1 MAKLAKN
8 EVVVAVQEV
17 VGGSD
22 LLARFD
28 AMMAEQL
35 PDIDKAAEMMV
46 SVEKWE
52 TDAETAQAGIASLL
66 FGVLDSQGE
75 LTLAFYDVVRLAWGD
90 KYRALKGLPADAQG
104 AVDTAWSRSF
114 GLVTKF
120 YGVTKPKAET
130 KGAEKKAEQR
140 AKQEEKLAAYID
152 KPVDELRSQAREL
165 FNQSSETRDK
175 KEASKLRAE
184 ANLISKAID
193 KIQSAEVADT
203 KEAVKAIKKLITAML
218 KHVDDLGVLG
228 DVQVLLDDALDD
240 DTREELLLN
249 I

>member
-8 EVVVAVQEV
+8 EVVVAVQGV

-28 AMMAEQL
+28 EMMAEQL
-35 PDIDKAAEMMV
+35 PDIDKSAEMMV

-66 FGVLDSQGE
+66 FGVLDSQGA
-75 LTLAFYDVVRLAWGD
+75 LTLAFYDVVRMAWGD
-90 KYRALKGLPADAQG
+90 KYAAIKGLPADSKG
-104 AVDTAWSRSF
+104 AVDTAWSRAF
-114 GLVTKF
+114 GLVTKL
-120 YGVTKPKAET
+120 YGMTKPKAET

-152 KPVDELRSQAREL
+152 QPVDDLRSQAREL
-165 FNQSSETRDK
+165 FNKSSETRDS

-193 KIQSAEVADT
+193 KIQNAEQADAKEYMKET
-203 KEAVKAIKKLITAML
+203 KKVLMQLIKDCDDIEML
-218 KHVDDLGVLG
+218 EQVR
-228 DVQVLLDDALDD
+228 DVFGYS
-240 DTREELLLN
+240 E
-249 I
+249 

>member
-114 GLVTKF
+114 GLVTKL
-120 YGVTKPKAET
+120 YGMTKPKAET

-152 KPVDELRSQAREL
+152 KPVDELRTQAREL
-165 FNQSSETRDK
+165 FNQSSETRDS

-193 KIQSAEVADT
+193 KIQNAELADAKEYMKET
-203 KEAVKAIKKLITAML
+203 KKVLVQLIKDC
-218 KHVDDLGVLG
+218 DDIEILEQVR
-228 DVQVLLDDALDD
+228 DVFGYS
-240 DTREELLLN
+240 E
-249 I
+249 

>member
-8 EVVVAVQEV
+8 EVV
-17 VGGSD
+17 GSND

-28 AMMAEQL
+28 EMMAEQL
-35 PDIDKAAEMMV
+35 PDIDKSAEMMV

-66 FGVLDSQGE
+66 FGVLDSQGA
-75 LTLAFYDVVRLAWGD
+75 LTLAWYDVVRMAWGD
-90 KYRALKGLPADAQG
+90 KYRAVKGLPADANG
-104 AVDTAWSRSF
+104 AVDTAWSRGF
-114 GLVTKF
+114 GLVTKL
-120 YGVTKPKAET
+120 YGLTKPKAET

-140 AKQEEKLAAYID
+140 AKQDEKLAAYID
-152 KPVDELRSQAREL
+152 QPVDDLRTQARDL
-165 FNQSSETRDK
+165 FNKSSETRDK

-193 KIQSAEVADT
+193 KIQASEVADT
-203 KEAVKAIKKLITAML
+203 KEAVKSIKKLITAML
-218 KHVDDLGVLG
+218 KHVDDLSVLG
-228 DVQVLLDDALDD
+228 DVQVLLDGALDD